1 MSAKFGVT
9 KKLAA
14 PNLRLLPCPLKRSA
28 VFRPSVPG
36 TSEVLSSNVL
46 RAVLTLAG
54 IPGRAMAEPMQSA
67 GLAMFSAS
75 MKSSADA
82 SDRIWRSLPKPFLP
96 IAARV
101 PFKSRS
107 RRITSPRTAMISGEL
122 KRLWQAAS

>member
-1 MSAKFGVT
+1 M
-9 KKLAA
+9 
-14 PNLRLLPCPLKRSA
+14 P
-28 VFRPSVPG
+28 
-36 TSEVLSSNVL
+36 SSNVL
-46 RAVLTLAG
+46 RADLTVAG
-54 IPGRAMAEPMQSA
+54 MPGREMAEPMRSP

-82 SDRIWRSLPKPFLP
+82 SDRIWRSVPNPFLP

-107 RRITSPRTAMISGEL
+107 RRFTSPRTATISGEL

>member
-1 MSAKFGVT
+1 MLES
-9 KKLAA
+9 
-14 PNLRLLPCPLKRSA
+14 
-28 VFRPSVPG
+28 
-36 TSEVLSSNVL
+36 
-46 RAVLTLAG
+46 G
-54 IPGRAMAEPMQSA
+54 IRREMAEPMQSP

-82 SDRIWRSLPKPFLP
+82 CARIWRSVPKPFLP
-96 IAARV
+96 TTARV